1 MVRTVTGELKRKQI
15 YTSASFKT
23 AVLSQLK
30 GTSVDVL
37 FIIDSCC
44 SYAAVKQHNHSLL
57 AACGAHEKAKDDT
70 TGLTSNLMYLLT
82 TILADSYYTLGELH
96 AALIHR
102 VTTGELAKHPVWQSG
117 FEKTKEDGA
126 IVLMPMLLPEAS
138 SNRQGRNKENIKH
151 LQKRERGITVNLTI
165 HLRHATDESVR
176 RIMRWFK
183 RIPVSNDVVIACD
196 LGLGRYNWAR
206 HGGSTWLS
214 LEVDVIV
221 WHEMPPNDAIVFN
234 SGPFSSELSWDRDAP
249 LVEMSMGEAEAD
261 LGSEVPRY
269 TPHH

>member
-1 MVRTVTGELKRKQI
+1 MVRTQTGELKPKQI
-15 YTSASFKT
+15 YTSASFKW
-23 AVLSQLK
+23 AVVSQLK
-30 GTSVDVL
+30 RNSAEVL

-70 TGLTSNLMYLLT
+70 SGLTSNLMHLLT
-82 TILADSYYTLGELH
+82 AVPADSYYTLSQLH
-96 AALIHR
+96 TALISR
-102 VTTGELAKHPVWQSG
+102 VIEGKMAKFPVWHSG
-117 FEKTKEDGA
+117 VEKTAEDGA
-126 IVLMPMLLPEAS
+126 IVLMPMPLPEAS
-138 SNRQGRNKENIKH
+138 SNRQCRNKENIKH
-151 LQKRERGITVNLTI
+151 LQKRERGITVNLTL
-165 HLRHATDESVR
+165 HLRHVTDESVR